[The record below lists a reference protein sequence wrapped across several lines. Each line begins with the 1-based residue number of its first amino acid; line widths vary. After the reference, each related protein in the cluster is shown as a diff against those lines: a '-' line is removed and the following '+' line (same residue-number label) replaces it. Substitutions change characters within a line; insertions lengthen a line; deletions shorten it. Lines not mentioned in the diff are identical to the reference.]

1 MRGALSLAPT
11 VERAKDVERCGG
23 CGKRPWAGGDR
34 EVYLRIVPA
43 KVTGRRIETR

>member
-1 MRGALSLAPT
+1 VLW
-11 VERAKDVERCGG
+11 
-23 CGKRPWAGGDR
+23 PWAGGTR